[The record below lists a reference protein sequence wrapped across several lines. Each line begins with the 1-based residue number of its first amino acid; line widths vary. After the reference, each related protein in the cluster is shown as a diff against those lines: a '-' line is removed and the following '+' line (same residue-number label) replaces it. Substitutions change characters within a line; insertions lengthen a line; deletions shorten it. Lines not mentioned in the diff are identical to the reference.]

1 MVSSLQ
7 KRKCLTIYLVKTME
21 ELHELMTNAD
31 TTNCYDD
38 EECQKKTVER
48 FYYLSLPFVCMYDL
62 PTEMG
67 LEEGKYKFADKDTL
81 LFKSTKT
88 VEQLSRIIGRDGES
102 YVLIEARNI
111 ATSKLGL
118 IKF

>member
-1 MVSSLQ
+1 M
-7 KRKCLTIYLVKTME
+7 K
-21 ELHELMTNAD
+21 ELYELIENAD
-31 TTNCYDD
+31 TSECYDD
-38 EECQKKTVER
+38 KECQKKTVER
-48 FYYLSLPFVCMYDL
+48 FYYLSRPFVCLYDL

-67 LEEGKYKFADKDTL
+67 LEEGKYRFTDKDTL

-88 VEQLSRIIGRDGES
+88 VEQLSRILGKDGDS

-111 ATSKLGL
+111 ATSKLGV

>member
-1 MVSSLQ
+1 M
-7 KRKCLTIYLVKTME
+7 IYLVKLME
-21 ELHELMTNAD
+21 ELYELMGNAD
-31 TTNCYDD
+31 TTNCYAD
-38 EECQKKTVER
+38 EGCRKKTVER
-48 FYYLSLPFVCMYDL
+48 FYYLSLPFVCLYDL

-67 LEEGKYKFADKDTL
+67 LEEGKYRFTDKDTL

-88 VEQLSRIIGRDGES
+88 VEQLSRILGKDGDS

-111 ATSKLGL
+111 ATSKLGV